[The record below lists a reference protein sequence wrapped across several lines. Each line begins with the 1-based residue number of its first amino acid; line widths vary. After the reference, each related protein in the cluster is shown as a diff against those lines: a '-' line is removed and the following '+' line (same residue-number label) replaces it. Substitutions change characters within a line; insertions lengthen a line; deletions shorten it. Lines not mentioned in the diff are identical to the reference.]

1 MSRLT
6 EQLLTAVEPLPHQ
19 DRLRL
24 TATTARDLAAA
35 GELDPV
41 LAELD
46 GMGRYER
53 RLAALAAFAGRRS
66 GHLAARL
73 ADPDPVVR
81 RYALRAARTGAVPD
95 EAIAAAYAD
104 ASAEVRKQLA
114 RTVRR
119 GGRAALAEA
128 LVPRLRT
135 QWGDREAAALLP
147 GCGPEAVARL
157 LPELADSI
165 TDWVRLALRHPGP
178 VLDQADAE
186 LAELPSEL
194 RDSWWTRR
202 SPGLAAAAPAEPLR
216 VLGLLERYGPAAPPH
231 VLRDRLGLFAAADA
245 ERLVRWLADPARE
258 DRRYE
263 PAPAP
268 SVLRR
273 LAQADPPSLPLLGRH
288 WLRRP
293 EHLAALFKALP
304 PARREAFYDGLTQGL
319 QPAVWG
325 LSLLPLLPP
334 ARRYA
339 EARLAVA
346 RERAAGLSPREL
358 PASLAHL
365 PAAEARPEILAACA
379 GSDAELRAH
388 AWVLLVANAS
398 GSGDPDAV
406 AEVLALIA
414 GRLRNE
420 REPVRTPA
428 LAALARLPA
437 ALLESP
443 AAPGH
448 LDAVV
453 LDALRARDS
462 SYATRSAVRGLV
474 LTVLDEPAAGP
485 ALVDWALR
493 ALRHLVDHL
502 GGAMLGGHYRPPG
515 SGREPR
521 VFEALRPWADG
532 AAEKGDFGPLLKLAG
547 FLDTPSARLPGLQ
560 RMLAD
565 ALERCE
571 EEDAPALASA
581 WLADPATREGRAVEL
596 LAREPS
602 AAALKPVREVLS
614 ARRTDLLDVL
624 LAERPPYGRFLRE
637 GSARPLPVFARS
649 DRWLPRQQEAAARL
663 AAAAVRDGSGTP
675 HQRASVIRQGA
686 LIPDHGLDLVR
697 EFARGT
703 DIVPAEAALGAA
715 ARTVEP
721 AAVLDDL
728 LAHAGD
734 DRARVALYAAERA
747 AAATAPSVLAHRLEA
762 VLFGEVPLGEVPLG
776 AASPDGAPGP
786 GRGAKV
792 TSRKEAARLAARL
805 LPAPLAAGL
814 LGRIGS
820 DPDSHR
826 DLVAVAM
833 RQAVG
838 LLPAEAAWELL
849 EAAASGPLAGR
860 LAFTGTDPLD
870 VPREHRPRYARLV
883 ATAIGTLGEDREELL
898 SLASRNFP
906 QWAAYST
913 GVADTV
919 RLAACDLS
927 LRGAS
932 WTTTSALAR
941 IAVSGLPH
949 PVGGAEPGSQFHR
962 AVAQLLDVVRSGAEP
977 DAEPE
982 CDLPA
987 LRRLRRLAAGSQLG
1001 ELPAVREAVVRQ
1013 LADEPLLVEARVALL
1028 VHAVDLRADPADP
1041 AGQRAALRELVTALR
1056 GRPALARATGSRLM
1070 SPSYGDPL
1078 PDPGTALESVRGLV
1092 SDGGPEAG
1100 LLAAAL
1106 TAGLGRLH
1114 GWPAPW
1120 RELLR
1125 ELRRH
1130 PELEVRDAAYEAATQ
1145 ED

>member
-1 MSRLT
+1 MSRIT
-6 EQLLTAVEPLPHQ
+6 EQLLTAVEPLPHRA
-19 DRLRL
+19 RLRL
-24 TATTARDLAAA
+24 AATTARDLAAA

-53 RLAALAAFAGRRS
+53 RLAALAAFAGRRTD
-66 GHLAARL
+66 HLAARL

-81 RYALRAARTGAVPD
+81 RYALRAARTRPVPD
-95 EAIAAAYAD
+95 EAIVAAYAD
-104 ASAEVRKQLA
+104 APAAVRKQLA
-114 RTVRR
+114 RTVRL
-119 GGRAALAEA
+119 GGRTALAEA

-135 QWGDREAAALLP
+135 EWGDREAAALLP

-157 LPELADSI
+157 LPELADSV

-186 LAELPSEL
+186 LAGLPAEL

-202 SPGLAAAAPAEPLR
+202 SPGLAAAASAEPLR

-245 ERLVRWLADPARE
+245 ERLVRWLGDPARE
-258 DRRYE
+258 HRRYA

-273 LAQADPPSLPLLGRH
+273 LVRADPPSLPLLGRR
-288 WLRRP
+288 WLRHP
-293 EHLAALFKALP
+293 EHLTALFKALP
-304 PARREAFYDGLTQGL
+304 PARREAFYDGLTQGV
-319 QPAVWG
+319 PIDAWT
-325 LSLLPLLPP
+325 LSVVLHPLLP
-334 ARRYA
+334 AERRYA

-346 RERAAGLSPREL
+346 RERAAGLPPGAL
-358 PASLAHL
+358 PASLVNL
-365 PAAEARPEILAACA
+365 PVAEARPEVLTAC
-379 GSDAELRAH
+379 GGPDAELRAA
-388 AWVLLVANAS
+388 AWVVLVASARAS
-398 GSGDPDAV
+398 GEPGAV

-420 REPVRTPA
+420 RDPVRSAA
-428 LAALARLPA
+428 LAALAKLPA

-443 AAPGH
+443 SAPGH
-448 LDAVV
+448 LDTIV
-453 LDALRARDS
+453 LDALQARDS
-462 SYATRSAVRGLV
+462 SFATRSAVRNLV
-474 LTVLDEPAAGP
+474 LTVLDEPAAGAGP
-485 ALVDWALR
+485 VDWALR

-502 GGAMLGGHYRPPG
+502 GGAMLGGRHWPPG
-515 SGREPR
+515 AGQRQA
-521 VFEALRPWADG
+521 FEALRPWAAS
-532 AAEKGDFGPLLKLAG
+532 AAEKGDFGPLLGLAA
-547 FLDTPSARLPGLQ
+547 FLDTPSARLPELQ

-571 EEDAPALASA
+571 EDEAPALASA
-581 WLADPATREGRAVEL
+581 WLADPATREERAVEL

-614 ARRTDLLDVL
+614 ARRTDLLDAL

-637 GSARPLPVFARS
+637 GSARPLPVLSRAA
-649 DRWLPRQQEAAARL
+649 RWLPRQQEAAARL
-663 AAAAVRDGSGTP
+663 AAAAVREDSGTAY
-675 HQRASVIRQGA
+675 QRASTIREGA

-703 DIVPAEAALGAA
+703 DIVLAEAALAAA

-721 AAVLDDL
+721 AAALDDL

-762 VLFGEVPLGEVPLG
+762 VLLGDVPRGAAPLDEVPGT
-776 AASPDGAPGP
+776 

-805 LPAPLAAGL
+805 LPPRLAVAL

-833 RQAVG
+833 RLAVG

-849 EAAASGPLAGR
+849 EAASSGPLAGR

-870 VPREHRPRYARLV
+870 VRREHRPRYARLV
-883 ATAIGTLGEDREELL
+883 AAAVGGFGEDREELL
-898 SLASRNFP
+898 SHAYLNLP
-906 QWAAYST
+906 PWAAYAT
-913 GVADTV
+913 EVADTV
-919 RLAACDLS
+919 RLAVCDLT
-927 LRGAS
+927 LRDAS

-962 AVAQLLDVVRSGAEP
+962 AVAELLDVVRSGAEP
-977 DAEPE
+977 NAEPE
-982 CDLPA
+982 LDLPA
-987 LRRLRRLAAGSQLG
+987 LRRLRRLATRPPLG

-1013 LADEPLLVEARVALL
+1013 LAGEPLLIEARVALL
-1028 VHAVDLRADPADP
+1028 LHGVDLRADPADP
-1041 AGQRAALRELVTALR
+1041 ARQRAALGELVAALR
-1056 GRPALARATGSRLM
+1056 GRPGLARATASGLKS
-1070 SPSYGDPL
+1070 SYDHGDPL
-1078 PDPGTALESVRGLV
+1078 PDPGTALESVRGLA
-1092 SDGGPEAG
+1092 SHGGAEAG

-1130 PELEVRDAAYEAATQ
+1130 PEPEVRDAAFETATQ
-1145 ED
+1145 EE